1 MSDGE
6 SREPRAAGGEVRVP
20 IPVAPRRPSELP
32 PEDAGSGPGGS
43 PGAGGSPGRDPP
55 PELASEEEEQVPY
68 PALAPTAFFC
78 LKQTTRPRSWC
89 LRLVCNPYPFPGGT
103 APPPIPGDPPLCT
116 WSTPLGSASPGS
128 PPLGCS
134 EVPRVSPAS
143 PFRAV
148 PVPISWGVQW
158 VLPPHHPYGMLR
170 GCVPTFATP
179 WPRGGHGT
187 DPASP
192 PGLQRGRGIWG
203 VLSRTPPCTHIREK
217 PFGFASPSVGPEGV
231 TFGASLVFI
240 LDAVGNF
247 RQALPLLLFI

>member
-103 APPPIPGDPPLCT
+103 APPPIAGDPPSVPGAPPWGLH
-116 WSTPLGSASPGS
+116 PLAHHPWDALKSPGCPQHPHSVLSRSQS
-128 PPLGCS
+128 PGGYRGFCPHITPMGCS
-134 EVPRVSPAS
+134 G
-143 PFRAV
+143 
-148 PVPISWGVQW
+148 GVCPHL
-158 VLPPHHPYGMLR
+158 LPHGL
-170 GCVPTFATP
+170 G
-179 WPRGGHGT
+179 GGHGR

-203 VLSRTPPCTHIREK
+203 VLSRTPPLH
-217 PFGFASPSVGPEGV
+217 
-231 TFGASLVFI
+231 LH
-240 LDAVGNF
+240 
-247 RQALPLLLFI
+247 